1 MAKFFTER
9 PIFATVVALAI
20 SIIGLFFAVT
30 LPVDRYPNITPPQV
44 SVTAMYP
51 GADAEVVANTV
62 AEVIEK
68 NIAGVENV
76 NSVSSSSN
84 ANGFYMMG
92 VQFLPG
98 TDSDM
103 AAIRVQN
110 AVAGAEAALPDTVRS
125 IGVITKKSAGDMAL
139 VVSIS
144 SPHGTY
150 DSTFLKNYFSMN
162 YLDELKAIPGVGT
175 IQEFGSD
182 FAMRIWID
190 PAKMSQYK
198 LTAPEIIGAI
208 KSQNQQVAAGSI
220 GTSPTDMKQSFQYIV
235 TIKGRLT
242 TEEEFGNIVVRA
254 NPDGSLIHLKDVAKV
269 ELDARNHDFIA
280 TDGNH
285 HVTAL
290 AFSLADDANAIETIG
305 KIKEKIEEDSHTFP
319 EDMTYSV
326 VLDNTEFIYASLKEV
341 RNTFIEALCIV
352 AMIVFLFLQNW
363 RSTLIPMI
371 AVPVSLLGTFI
382 SFAILGFTINTL
394 TLFAMVLAIGLVI
407 DDAIVVIEAVEY
419 EMRHNHLSAKEATLA
434 AMKKVQNP
442 VIGVALVLSAVFVPV
457 AFLGGIVGVLYEQF
471 ALTIAVSVLI
481 SAFVALSLTPALC
494 AGILKPV
501 ENGTN
506 LRWGSGIHQK
516 FNHWMDKKTEA
527 YGRILCKLWHIAVA
541 PFIVLVGLTVAS
553 VAIFIQLPTAF
564 IPAEDNGYF
573 VSALSLPEGAVN
585 HRTAKAIN
593 AFVKYMQEQPGVKKA
608 FGVVGFDPLSGG
620 VKSNAGASFIK
631 LEPWSERKEKEAQLG
646 PLIMK
651 AFAYNAAHPEVKV
664 MAMNPPA
671 VPGLGS
677 TGGFSLYIQNKKGAS
692 VENMQDTI
700 DKFLAEA
707 QKRPEIQMV
716 YTTFH
721 ADTPSYKFDID
732 REKVQKSG
740 VNLADVYMA
749 LQVYYGSA
757 QINDFTTFGKNFKVV
772 AQAEAPYRMSPEDN
786 KFLTVRNNQGQMIP
800 ISQFITTERSNS
812 ISVITR
818 YNNFPAIK
826 IGGMQAAGY
835 TSGQAL
841 NALEQVAKDTLP
853 FGYSIHFSGTSE
865 QEKMAETKTLAALSL
880 GILFVFLALAALYES
895 WKVPFAVIL
904 GMPTGFFGACLGAW
918 ILNVSND
925 IYFQIGLL
933 TIIGLAAKN
942 AILIVEYA
950 KVRVDAGMEA
960 LEAAVEASKIRLRPI
975 LMTSLAFIMGSI
987 PLALSGGAG
996 GHARFEM
1003 GVTVV
1008 LGVLSAT
1015 IFQIFI
1021 VPLLFVGI
1029 EKLHGKTSKNV
1040 VTMK

>member
-9 PIFATVVALAI
+9 PIFAIVVALAI
-20 SIIGLFFAVT
+20 SIVGLFFAMT

-44 SVTAMYP
+44 SVTAAYP
-51 GADAEVVANTV
+51 GADAEVVADTV

-68 NIAGVENV
+68 NIAGIENF
-76 NSVSSSSN
+76 NSISSSSN
-84 ANGFYMMG
+84 SNGLYMLR

-110 AVAGAEAALPDTVRS
+110 AVAGTEAALPDTVRA
-125 IGVITKKSAGDMAL
+125 IGVTTRKSAGDMAL
-139 VVSIS
+139 VVSLIS
-144 SPHGTY
+144 PNGTY

-162 YLDELKAIPGVGT
+162 YLDELKSIPGVGT

-182 FAMRIWID
+182 FAMRIWLD
-190 PAKMSQYK
+190 PSKMAGYN
-198 LTAPEIIGAI
+198 LTAPEIIGAV

-220 GTSPTDMKQSFQYIV
+220 GTPPADTNQSFQYIV
-235 TIKGRLT
+235 SVKGRLT
-242 TEEEFGNIVVRA
+242 TADEFGNIVVRT
-254 NPDGSLIHLKDVAKV
+254 NPDGSLIHLKDVAKI
-269 ELDARNHDFIA
+269 ELDARNYDFIA
-280 TDGNH
+280 TDGKNN
-285 HVTAL
+285 VSAL

-305 KIKEKIEEDSHTFP
+305 QLKAKIEEDSHSFP
-319 EDMTYSV
+319 EDMTYAV
-326 VLDNTEFIYASLKEV
+326 TLDNTEFIYASLKEV

-352 AMIVFLFLQNW
+352 ALIVFFFLQNW
-363 RSTLIPMI
+363 RSTIIPMI

-394 TLFAMVLAIGLVI
+394 TLFAMVLAIGLVV

-457 AFLGGIVGVLYEQF
+457 AFLGGIVGILYEQF

-494 AGILKPV
+494 AGMLKPAPN
-501 ENGTN
+501 EKESGQFA
-506 LRWGSGIHQK
+506 RWTYRFDAWFERK
-516 FNHWMDKKTEA
+516 VEA
-527 YGRILCKLWHIAVA
+527 YGRVLRRLWHIVWA
-541 PFIVLVGLTVAS
+541 PMIVLLGLTAAS
-553 VAIFIQLPTAF
+553 VALFFHLPTAF
-564 IPAEDNGYF
+564 IPQEDNGYF
-573 VSALSLPEGAVN
+573 ISTLSLPEGSVN
-585 HRTAKAIN
+585 KRTSEAIN
-593 AFVKYMQEQPGVKKA
+593 GFVNYMREQPGVKQA
-608 FGVVGFDPLSGG
+608 LGVTGFDVLSGG
-620 VKSNAGASFIK
+620 IKPNSGVSFIK
-631 LEPWSERKEKEAQLG
+631 LKPWSERKDKEEQLG

-651 AFAYNAAHPEVKV
+651 AFAYNASHPEVSV

-677 TGGFSLYIQNKKGAS
+677 TGGFSLYIQNKKGDS
-692 VENMQDTI
+692 IENMQMAVDNFV
-700 DKFLAEA
+700 KEA

-740 VNLADVYMA
+740 VNISDIYTA

-772 AQAEAPYRMSPEDN
+772 AQADTPYRMSPEDN
-786 KFLTVRNNQGQMIP
+786 KFLMVRNRMGQMVP
-800 ISQFITTERSNS
+800 ISQFIRAERSNS

-818 YNNFPAIK
+818 YNNFPAIRV
-826 IGGMQAAGY
+826 GGMQAAGY
-835 TSGQAL
+835 SSGDAL
-841 NALEQVAKDTLP
+841 TALEEVAKETLP
-853 FGYSIHFSGTSE
+853 FGYSANFAGTSE
-865 QEKMAETKTLAALSL
+865 QEKEAGRKTILALSL

-918 ILNVSND
+918 ALHVSND

-950 KVRVDAGMEA
+950 KVRVDAGMDA
-960 LEAAVEASKIRLRPI
+960 LEAAIEASKNRLRPI
-975 LMTSLAFIMGSI
+975 LMTSLAFIIGNI

-1021 VPLLFVGI
+1021 VPMLFVGI
-1029 EKLHGKTSKNV
+1029 EKIHGKGLKE
-1040 VTMK
+1040 VTTVK